1 MSIPIAHRERV
12 KQQPDV
18 RSEQDLIR
26 DELVG
31 GDVIGLRLDA
41 AAEEHV
47 RRGERA
53 QRLEARNHVIGDAVH
68 DLVVLAVHFCV
79 QAAEVRQSR
88 GSARAAE
95 ETVALDEDRGAPC
108 SAHRRRRGDARGPAA
123 EHHHLV
129 LGEHRRVALRLADEH
144 TIELCKRSCASLP
157 RG

>member
-1 MSIPIAHRERV
+1 M

-26 DELVG
+26 HELVG
-31 GDVIGLRLDA
+31 GYVIGLRLDA

-47 RRGERA
+47 RRGQRA

-68 DLVVLAVHFCV
+68 DLAVLAVHFRV

-88 GSARAAE
+88 GSARSAE

-108 SAHRRRRGDARGPAA
+108 PARRGGGRDAGGPAA

-129 LGEHRRVALRLADEH
+129 LGEHRRVALRLADGCH
-144 TIELCKRSCASLP
+144 PGLAPQR
-157 RG
+157 